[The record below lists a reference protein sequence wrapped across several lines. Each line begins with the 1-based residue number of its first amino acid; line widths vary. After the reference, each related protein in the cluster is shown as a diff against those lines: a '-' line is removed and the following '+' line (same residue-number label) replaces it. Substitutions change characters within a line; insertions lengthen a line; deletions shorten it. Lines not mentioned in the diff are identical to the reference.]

1 MARVIRIHA
10 GLNIVRAHIH
20 KALETANGRGQL
32 LEPRASVVRSLAN
45 RFSKVEFTP
54 EEQAVVRRLGDD
66 DLTNM
71 LLELDA
77 VYNDTTA
84 LMMVA
89 IR

>member
-1 MARVIRIHA
+1 M
-10 GLNIVRAHIH
+10 
-20 KALETANGRGQL
+20 
-32 LEPRASVVRSLAN
+32 EPRASVVRSLAN